1 MSVWVARCGTF
12 ERVTTVEMRDF
23 ETEMRHLGSEGVIS
37 ADMGTEEE
45 LLRTDPRVFLLTALV
60 AGLIGWC

>member
-1 MSVWVARCGTF
+1 MQIDRCGTI

-37 ADMGTEEE
+37 ADVGTEEE
-45 LLRTDPRVFLLTALV
+45 LLRTDTRVLLLSTLV